1 MDLNSLIGQL
11 VPAGFGLGGS
21 IIGTALGGP
30 FGTGI
35 GGVLGKKAG
44 EWLNDYTGNAPKQ
57 EMQPF
62 SGTNQNFYNQL
73 QSAQSNLLS
82 QLQQQ
87 PQFQSVNINPY
98 LQGARQEFNEQIVPG
113 IAERFSGANAQR
125 SSGFRN
131 ALGAAGSGLAQKLA
145 ELQTSH
151 ARDQQSQMMQNRGQN
166 LQQLG
171 LLGNFVNQQ
180 NQLGQQQNQFNQQ
193 QKQQSWDPYINA
205 FNSIYGA
212 TSSNA
217 NRRLQGM
224 QGMQQ
229 GISNAQNIGLGQ
241 QYQTQYNPAQPGAL
255 DYLAPIVTGGVKVLA
270 GR

>member
-1 MDLNSLIGQL
+1 MDLNNLISQL

-21 IIGTALGGP
+21 LIGTAIGGP

-44 EWLNDYTGNAPKQ
+44 EWLNDYTGNGPNQ

-62 SGTNQNFYNQL
+62 SGTNKNFYNQL
-73 QSAQSNLLS
+73 QGAQSNLLN
-82 QLQQQ
+82 QLQKQ
-87 PQFQSVNINPY
+87 PQFQPVNIDPY
-98 LQGARQEFNEQIVPG
+98 LQGARQEFDQQIVPG

-145 ELQTSH
+145 ELQTSN

-171 LLGNFVNQQ
+171 LLGGFINQQ

-193 QKQQSWDPYINA
+193 QQQRSWDPYINA

-217 NRRLQGM
+217 NRRV
-224 QGMQQ
+224 Q
-229 GISNAQNIGLGQ
+229 GIQGQQNQINNAQNVGLGQ
-241 QYQTQYNPAQPGAL
+241 QYQTQYNPAQPGAAQ
-255 DYLAPIVTGGVKVLA
+255 YGAPIVTGLIKTAA
-270 GR
+270 GI

>member
-1 MDLNSLIGQL
+1 MDLNNLISQL
-11 VPAGFGLGGS
+11 VPAGFGIGGS
-21 IIGTALGGP
+21 LIGTAIGGP

-44 EWLNDYTGNAPKQ
+44 EWLNNYTGNGPQQ
-57 EMQPF
+57 EMQPY

-73 QSAQSNLLS
+73 QGAQSNLLN

-87 PQFQSVNINPY
+87 PQFQQTDINPY
-98 LQGARQEFNEQIVPG
+98 LQGARQEFNDQIVPG
-113 IAERFSGANAQR
+113 IAERFTGANAQR

-145 ELQTSH
+145 ELQSGH

-193 QKQQSWDPYINA
+193 QKQQSWEPYING

-224 QGMQQ
+224 QGQQ
-229 GISNAQNIGLGQ
+229 QMLNNSQNIGLGQ
-241 QYQTQYNPAQPGAL
+241 QYQTQFNSAQPGL
-255 DYLAPIVTGGVKVLA
+255 VDYGAQIGSGLVKTYA
-270 GR
+270 GI